1 MNVRDKL
8 QGRTIPEQEG
18 RGTMMK
24 TTVAKFGLLLKF
36 IRLSS
41 HGLVSAVL
49 VLISMLTVIVAISG
63 HQITFIPNGTFFA
76 NPGGASETYATAGG
90 GIDLTGP
97 FFQSL
102 GTNGR
107 SCGTCHQPSDGMSVS
122 AANVQQRFALT
133 QGLEPIFRT
142 NDGSNCNHNIDVST
156 LAGRSAA
163 YSLLRTRGLFRI
175 AIAVP
180 ATADYY
186 VHSVNN
192 PYGCNESD
200 VISMYRRPL
209 PSTNLRF
216 LSTVMFD
223 GRESSPAAATTKIL
237 FSNYPTSLRN
247 DLAHQSVDAT
257 TGHAQGD
264 GSRPTAV
271 EQQEIVNFEMALST
285 AQIIDN
291 YAGRLDTHG
300 ATGGPVPLTTEPFF
314 ISVNSSVH
322 FLLPQFEQPG
332 GLVTPGDGQF
342 TPAIFNPFDS
352 WVSMP
357 AVSPRAAV
365 ARGQAIFNS
374 KPINITGVAGI
385 NDNLSAGGL
394 VAGGVPSLQG
404 ACGTCHDTPNVG
416 NHSFPTPL
424 NIGTGDPSPSNSSA
438 NLGGLNVSYFP
449 SITICK
455 LDLTT
460 NPPMPTSNCKT
471 TTDLGQALIDGKFDH
486 VGKIKGPI
494 LRGLSARA
502 PYFHNGS
509 AQTLL
514 DVVRFYEGRFGLVL
528 TPQEE
533 SDLVAFL
540 SAL

>member
-1 MNVRDKL
+1 MHAFPAQRSSFTRCLSEFFDKQSKL
-8 QGRTIPEQEG
+8 RHQYRRNIISTFLLA
-18 RGTMMK
+18 
-24 TTVAKFGLLLKF
+24 VATLMAIAGL
-36 IRLSS
+36 
-41 HGLVSAVL
+41 HGQ
-49 VLISMLTVIVAISG
+49 
-63 HQITFIPNGTFFA
+63 QITFIPNGTFFA
-76 NPGGASETYATAGG
+76 NPGGASETYSTTGG
-90 GIDLTGP
+90 GIDQAGP

-107 SCGTCHQPSDGMSVS
+107 SCGSCHQPSDGMSVS
-122 AANVQQRFALT
+122 AAHVQQRFSLT
-133 QGLEPIFRT
+133 QGQDPIFRT
-142 NDGSNCNHNIDVST
+142 VDGSNCNHSIDVST

-163 YSLLRTRGLFRI
+163 YSLLRTRGLIRI

-180 ATADYY
+180 ISADYR
-186 VHSVNN
+186 VVSVNN

-223 GRESSPAAATTKIL
+223 GRESTPATGTTKIL
-237 FSNYPTSLRN
+237 YSNYPTSLLN

-257 TGHAQGD
+257 INHAHGD
-264 GSRPTAV
+264 GTRPTPA
-271 EQQEIVNFEMALST
+271 EQREIVDFEMALFT
-285 AQIIDN
+285 AQTIGN
-291 YAGRLDTHG
+291 YVGRLDAHG
-300 ATGGPVPLTTEPFF
+300 ANGGPVALTTEPFF
-314 ISVNSSVH
+314 ISINSSVH
-322 FLLPQFEQPG
+322 ALLPQFEQPG
-332 GLVTPGDGQF
+332 GQF
-342 TPAIFNPFDS
+342 TPKIFNPFDAWTS
-352 WVSMP
+352 LP
-357 AVSPRAAV
+357 GTSPRAAV

-374 KPINITGVAGI
+374 RPINITGVAGI
-385 NDNLSAGGL
+385 NDDVLAGGL
-394 VAGGVPSLQG
+394 VAGGIPSLTG
-404 ACGTCHDTPNVG
+404 TCGTCHDTPNVG

-438 NLGGLNVSYFP
+438 NLGGLDLSYLP
-449 SITICK
+449 AITVCK

-460 NPPMPTSNCKT
+460 NPPTPTSNCKT
-471 TTDLGQALIDGKFDH
+471 TSDLGQALIDGRFDH

-514 DVVRFYEGRFGLVL
+514 DAVQFYEGRFGLVL

-540 SAL
+540 SVL